1 MEPIQYQS
9 SANPDA
15 QVAGLR
21 FHFAWWWAPPA
32 GGPGPPRGSSRRH
45 RTKPRAW
52 EEKMSK
58 TKTMVP
64 IPKKPTPQRGEVGIV
79 SDLAAVLTTV

>member
-1 MEPIQYQS
+1 
-9 SANPDA
+9 
-15 QVAGLR
+15 
-21 FHFAWWWAPPA
+21 
-32 GGPGPPRGSSRRH
+32 
-45 RTKPRAW
+45 
-52 EEKMSK
+52 MSK